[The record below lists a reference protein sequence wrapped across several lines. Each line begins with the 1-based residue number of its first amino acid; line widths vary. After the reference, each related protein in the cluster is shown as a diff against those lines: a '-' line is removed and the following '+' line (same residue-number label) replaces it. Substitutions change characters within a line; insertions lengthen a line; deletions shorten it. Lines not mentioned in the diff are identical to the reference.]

1 MTEEVTPVKV
11 YTDGRGHGGWF
22 GSDGASD
29 LVSLL
34 IGGIIGAGIG
44 GSAEFGTADNMLI
57 TPNREVVL
65 RELQGIQGQAEAA
78 LKMVDRQKE
87 VIAKCQGLIA
97 ELDPVAK
104 EREAVELRMSAL
116 EKSNNEILKQVSE
129 LLNTLKTKE

>member
-1 MTEEVTPVKV
+1 
-11 YTDGRGHGGWF
+11 
-22 GSDGASD
+22 
-29 LVSLL
+29 
-34 IGGIIGAGIG
+34 
-44 GSAEFGTADNMLI
+44 
-57 TPNREVVL
+57 
-65 RELQGIQGQAEAA
+65 
-78 LKMVDRQKE
+78 MVRLGVRQKE